1 MTATRNV
8 TLGAAPAAP
17 AVAGA
22 GGRFAAA
29 HAERAV
35 GEESGV
41 AGSAAR
47 ATPASPQG
55 AVPLTRTADRQT
67 PNIPRRAAA

>member
-8 TLGAAPAAP
+8 TLGAAPA
-17 AVAGA
+17 GA
-22 GGRFAAA
+22 GGRFAPAN
-29 HAERAV
+29 AERAV

-41 AGSAAR
+41 AGSAACV
-47 ATPASPQG
+47 TPASAQG

>member
-1 MTATRNV
+1 MTATRHA
-8 TLGAAPAAP
+8 TLGATPADVEWA
-17 AVAGA
+17 AG
-22 GGRFAAA
+22 
-29 HAERAV
+29 EK
-35 GEESGV
+35 SGV

>member
-1 MTATRNV
+1 MTATRHA
-8 TLGAAPAAP
+8 TLGATPANVEWTA
-17 AVAGA
+17 
-22 GGRFAAA
+22 
-29 HAERAV
+29 

-47 ATPASPQG
+47 ATASPQG

-67 PNIPRRAAA
+67 PNIPRRAAV